1 MDFKLT
7 TTRSLAEE
15 CTPLKKRYDAC
26 FNLWFE
32 GYLQPALDA
41 AAQAQRGAFPSLSD
55 GSEEKQEQGE
65 ATSSVTRVEDVP
77 KEEVKAALKV
87 SRASEQRAASS
98 KQIRSACCPSR
109 GGAFVRAGEVEC
121 TQLLT

>member
-1 MDFKLT
+1 MKYRAN
-7 TTRSLAEE
+7 TRSLAEE

-55 GSEEKQEQGE
+55 GSESDNS
-65 ATSSVTRVEDVP
+65 TSSVTKVEDVP
-77 KEEVKAALKV
+77 KEEVKAATKV
-87 SRASEQRAASS
+87 S
-98 KQIRSACCPSR
+98 P
-109 GGAFVRAGEVEC
+109 GRAGER
-121 TQLLT
+121 